1 MNKIWVRYICT
12 IVIIFMSI
20 SANAEIGVEKD
31 VRGYLI
37 GTFEDGHILEEYGHH
52 GQRPIASLSKIMV
65 TYLLFDELDSGNV
78 SLEDQVTIGENPPKK
93 VGSGMGLEEGDRVLL
108 EDLLKGVLLPSAN
121 DGCIAIGEHL
131 YGSEEALVE
140 KMNQKAIELGLE
152 HTHYYNA
159 TGLTEG
165 ELVNSMTMEDLFE
178 LIRYL
183 IKNHSQVLEYTKLES
198 MEFKGKLY
206 HNTNPLL
213 TTREDIIGLK
223 TGATARAGSC
233 LSAVKKLKSDQ
244 NVVVAIIMGT
254 FSKWKRAEVA
264 EKIFDWLDDNYR
276 EFEIVNKNESIEV
289 KSEDK
294 LFSKCTGIFPSENYF
309 LYTQNGSVFD
319 VKTDI
324 NWESINRGNNYY
336 TKKVGKVDVYENG
349 MIIKSI
355 DLELRASED
364 VVKLLNKLLRF

>member
-1 MNKIWVRYICT
+1 MNKKWFRYIG
-12 IVIIFMSI
+12 IIMILFMSI
-20 SANAEIGVEKD
+20 SASAEIGVEKD
-31 VRGYLI
+31 VRGYLV

-65 TYLLFDELDSGNV
+65 TYLLFDELDSGKV
-78 SLEDQVTIGENPPKK
+78 SLEDQVIIGENPPKK
-93 VGSGMGLEEGDRVLL
+93 VGSGMDLEEGDRVLL

-121 DGCIAIGEHL
+121 DGCIAIGEYL

-140 KMNQKAIELGLE
+140 KMNEKAFELGLE
-152 HTHYYNA
+152 HTNYYNA

-165 ELVNSMTMEDLFE
+165 DLVNSMTMEDLFE
-178 LIRYL
+178 LIRSL
-183 IKNHSQVLEYTKLES
+183 VKNHSQVLKYTQMES

-213 TTREDIIGLK
+213 TIRDDIVGLK

-233 LSAVKKLKSDQ
+233 LTVVKKLKSDQ
-244 NVVVAIIMGT
+244 NVVIAIIMGT
-254 FSKWKRAEVA
+254 FSKWKRAEVS
-264 EKIFDWLDDNYR
+264 EKMFDWLDDNYR
-276 EFEIVNKNESIEV
+276 EHELINKGEAIAIESENE
-289 KSEDK
+289 
-294 LFSKCTGIFPSENYF
+294 LFSKCTGIFPTENYF
-309 LYTQNGSVFD
+309 VYSKNDSVFD

-324 NWESINRGNNYY
+324 DWDSINRGNNYY

-364 VVKLLNKLLRF
+364 VERLLNKLLRF